1 MANVNSTLGNAMP
14 AKSYPERIALG
25 LFKLASNWRLLLAF
39 FLVLALTGISIT
51 FNVLLGNLSG
61 ADSIS
66 KIILPVGYAL
76 LDLSA
81 LFLSGYIGMKA
92 FSIWRKLFAWLW
104 FGFLLCLS
112 LWAAASFTLAIDS
125 MTQNQNLERSIDQ
138 KRTELIALN
147 SDVDIW
153 QNNVANT
160 ENFRTRYQKTL
171 EDIQHRQLMTS
182 DELHALE
189 MNRPKPTMAIYNMTA
204 PLLGVTPETLQTLVR
219 LLWAGAL
226 TLSPLVIMLLISA
239 EKPSTTTT
247 PSKKAPRPAE
257 MPTTR
262 SSWTEKLQNWR
273 NRRKVRQFMAKTQR
287 AKTAFELR
295 QKNAELPEN
304 RALQTN
310 FVAAQRENVA
320 PVKGNNQHTEA
331 VDLNGL
337 NHAKAWLKEQAKGRV
352 TRDKITRASKIK
364 SREGVSKIIEA
375 LIEAG
380 LLQRLAN
387 GQYIKPERPI
397 LQLVKQGV

>member
-1 MANVNSTLGNAMP
+1 MANVNSTLGSAMP
-14 AKSYPERIALG
+14 AKSIPERIALG
-25 LFKLASNWRLLLAF
+25 LFKFASNWRLLLAF
-39 FLVLALTGISIT
+39 VLILSLTAISIT

-61 ADSIS
+61 ADDIS
-66 KIILPVGYAL
+66 KTILPVGYAL

-92 FSIWRKLFAWLW
+92 FSLWRKLFAWLW
-104 FGFLLCLS
+104 FSFLLCLS

-125 MTQNQNLERSIDQ
+125 MTQNQDIERSIDQ
-138 KRTELIALN
+138 KRSEVISLN
-147 SDVDIW
+147 SDVDLW
-153 QNNVANT
+153 QTNVANT
-160 ENFRTRYQKTL
+160 VNHRTRYQQTL
-171 EDIQHRQLMTS
+171 EDIQHRRLMAS
-182 DELHALE
+182 DELQAME
-189 MNRPKPTMAIYNMTA
+189 MNLPKPTMAIYNMTA
-204 PLLGVTPETLQTLVR
+204 PLLGVTPETLQTIVR

-247 PSKKAPRPAE
+247 PPSKKAPHLAE
-257 MPTTR
+257 VTTTR
-262 SSWTEKLQNWR
+262 SSWAEKLQNWR

-287 AKTAFELR
+287 ATTAFELR
-295 QKNAELPEN
+295 QKNAELTEN
-304 RALQTN
+304 RALQHN
-310 FVAAQRENVA
+310 FVAAQRESVA
-320 PVKGNNQHTEA
+320 PVKGNNQYTEA

-397 LQLVKQGV
+397 LQLVK